1 MADSENVIHN
11 AKVISFI
18 NMKGG
23 VGKTTLA
30 INIGYTMLEEYKK
43 NVLLIDMDPQFN
55 ASQALMTKFRTI
67 QEYSK
72 LRDKNKT
79 IASVLTSSGNSLV
92 SNDIDNHNDNII
104 INLKENKGKRFDLV
118 PGDLS
123 LTSYESASRGSEK
136 LLAKYLNDL
145 KKNKTYDYVIIDTP
159 ATYSIYSQASLYASN
174 YYIVPI
180 SPDIFSTLGY
190 DLLQKALNNDL
201 VLEGHDLK
209 NLGII
214 FTMYNENKQK
224 RSNIINSF
232 SNNITFTSKLYE
244 NENIR
249 SGSIDNFLYDM
260 QGTKENIIDITGE
273 LLRKLGDN

>member
-1 MADSENVIHN
+1 MDSTKKLG
-11 AKVISFI
+11 KVISFI

-43 NVLLIDMDPQFN
+43 DVLLIDMDPQFN
-55 ASQALMTKFRTI
+55 ASQALMTKFKTI
-67 QEYSK
+67 KEYRD
-72 LRDKNKT
+72 LRDQNKT
-79 IASVLTSSGNSLV
+79 IASVLTSAGNSLV
-92 SNDIDNHNDNII
+92 SNDTEDKQDDNII
-104 INLKENKGKRFDLV
+104 VNLQENGGKRFDLI

-123 LTSYESASRGSEK
+123 LTAFESASRGSEK
-136 LLAKYLNDL
+136 LLSKYLNNL
-145 KKNKTYDYVIIDTP
+145 KKHRTYDYVIIDTP

-201 VLEGHDLK
+201 VLDGHELK
-209 NLGII
+209 NLGIL

-224 RSNIINSF
+224 RSNIIESF
-232 SNNITFTSKLYE
+232 PDDITFTSKLYE

-249 SGSIDNFLYDM
+249 SGNIDNFLYDM
-260 QGTKENIIDITGE
+260 QGTKENIIDITDE
-273 LLRKLGDN
+273 LLRKLGEN

>member
-30 INIGYTMLEEYKK
+30 INIGYTMVEEYNK

-104 INLKENKGKRFDLV
+104 INLKENKGKRLDLV